1 MLNLLGKMVI
11 EAGMP
16 AALASVARGAIRL
29 TSRPPREEGR
39 R

>member
-1 MLNLLGKMVI
+1 MLHLLGKMVI

-16 AALASVARGAIRL
+16 VALASVARRANRL

>member
-1 MLNLLGKMVI
+1 MLHLLGKMVI
-11 EAGMP
+11 GAGMP
-16 AALASVARGAIRL
+16 VALASVARRANRL